1 MLHPC
6 LLRGVAWW
14 CLWPWRSWYLLC
26 WYSFPG
32 EKMHLCGS
40 NVITLLKTWQVA
52 SKLFQNIFICL
63 ADIALQYIHL
73 RSWFTVRMNYTLKA
87 RSPAVQQALFLWTAY
102 LRMHIGECSC
112 LIVCCFCIFILYVLH
127 LSTFCAHR
135 HTVHK
140 TYVSF
145 LELRS
150 GTLCA
155 YILRRAIYDHVC
167 HYAITSAQLKGFKY
181 SLDHDLCSII
191 CNIMVFI

>member
-40 NVITLLKTWQVA
+40 NVITLLKAWQVA

-63 ADIALQYIHL
+63 ADIALQYFHL

-102 LRMHIGECSC
+102 VRMHIGECSC
-112 LIVCCFCIFILYVLH
+112 LTYVAFAYSYFIYCTYLPSVHIVILYTKHIILFG
-127 LSTFCAHR
+127 TPIR
-135 HTVHK
+135 N
-140 TYVSF
+140 
-145 LELRS
+145 
-150 GTLCA
+150 TLC
-155 YILRRAIYDHVC
+155 LHSEESHLWSRLSLC
-167 HYAITSAQLKGFKY
+167 HY
-181 SLDHDLCSII
+181 I
-191 CNIMVFI
+191 CTVERFQV

>member
-63 ADIALQYIHL
+63 ADIALQYFHL

-102 LRMHIGECSC
+102 VRMHIGECSC

-127 LSTFCAHR
+127 ISTFCAHR

-140 TYVSF
+140 TYISFWNSDQEHSVLTFWGEPSMITFVIMSLHLHSWKVS
-145 LELRS
+145 
-150 GTLCA
+150 
-155 YILRRAIYDHVC
+155 
-167 HYAITSAQLKGFKY
+167 
-181 SLDHDLCSII
+181 SIVLTMT
-191 CNIMVFI
+191 CVV